1 MPCIEVNLHVFSESQ
16 STMLNLNEL
25 SYSCWISW
33 QESSALLV
41 SQALE
46 PNLFRKARC
55 KRLKGAKSKARGS
68 KNLVSITSRTSKRN
82 TQTADSFWQVTEA

>member
-46 PNLFRKARC
+46 PNVFRKASLQTSQRC
-55 KRLKGAKSKARGS
+55 KIKSKRQQNS
-68 KNLVSITSRTSKRN
+68 CQYNIKNKQEKHTDCRQFL
-82 TQTADSFWQVTEA
+82 AGD